1 MSERNSYVVSYD
13 VSNAKRLRKVH
24 KKMRG
29 YGDPL
34 QYSVFHCELSPKQRE
49 LMIAELRAIIHSVED
64 RVMIVDLGPA
74 RNRGRRAIRFL
85 GRQTEREDD
94 GPVVF

>member
-1 MSERNSYVVSYD
+1 MSGRNAYLVAYD
-13 VSNAKRLRKVH
+13 VADKHRLRHVH

-34 QYSVFHCELSPKQRE
+34 QYSVFRCELSAKERE
-49 LMIAELRAIIHSVED
+49 LMIGAISEIIHHQED
-64 RVMIVDLGPA
+64 RVLVVDLGPA
-74 RNRGRRAIRFL
+74 KGRRKQMVRFL
-85 GRQTEREDD
+85 GRPADKPDD